1 MLATETTDQEPHGL
15 SNCSGGPSCLLAVCV
30 WVCVSTECMGDFQN
44 TTWPSAQKAHWQST
58 TCDQARTHMHG
69 RSYRTR
75 DHPLLDSP
83 LQDKTEAAELREHQ
97 SWLDAGRDANKAK
110 VAKQLRKRTRI
121 DLDGKVL
128 FLASSDFEP
137 ELKDRVAASGL
148 RVVSEHLL
156 ANIFVVSNPNEPG
169 QRVQWA
175 CSLQGGTIAVPAYV
189 ASCGLKGAAI
199 EYTSATHTIRKIWI
213 SPQFV
218 LQHPII
224 SVIALGAIRAPSSK

>member
-1 MLATETTDQEPHGL
+1 
-15 SNCSGGPSCLLAVCV
+15 
-30 WVCVSTECMGDFQN
+30 
-44 TTWPSAQKAHWQST
+44 
-58 TCDQARTHMHG
+58 MHG

-75 DHPLLDSP
+75 GHPLLDSP

-224 SVIALGAIRAPSSK
+224 SVIALGAIRAPSSKWRTFPSQTTFVAAMVNELGRPKRNQRLYHNIALVTAVEKNLEALGLRVPN